1 MAYRYILLLLL
12 ILLHGN
18 LLAQG
23 KNKLKKKYAV
33 RYTPGYTTQSLK
45 YITHQQTDSIQKAV
59 AKEIF
64 EEYRLPDTFFV
75 LRYPIIKPLLQQ
87 AVYLPAREAFTKLEK
102 NSSTTEINLLQ
113 QQYQDTLKAVIR
125 NVINQ
130 NRSLQQLLSFTNSDR
145 ITNFTSDVTV
155 QLNGQLLVKETIE
168 IYNGNGSFSM
178 WENDAAIINAGG
190 GNNEIKRGIFR
201 NFPVWYRD
209 KYKLNY
215 RTTFRLL
222 KIEHNGQPAEYVTE
236 NQHNG
241 INIKI
246 GNAYTTLP
254 VGKHTYVLEYETG
267 HQLKFL
273 PQLDELAWN
282 VTGNG
287 WNFRIEKASCT
298 IHLPAGTSLMQNACY
313 TGVQGSTLHYCTV
326 NNIDSNTIQW
336 TTALP
341 LLPYEGLSVGAGFS
355 KGFVTTPS
363 IWATRKK
370 LLLENQLVFLFPVLA
385 LLILIY
391 NFIVWYLF
399 GRDVK
404 NGVVIPQFY
413 PPEKLSP
420 AAMGFIYNQKHST
433 LLTSATLVDLAVR
446 HFIKIN
452 VEREGVIFKQ
462 NVYYI
467 EEPDMPPVAA
477 TYHDYNNKAQKLIDG
492 TIKKGTYNATLAG
505 LDREIKNDCTQKYQ
519 STKLK
524 KGFFNL
530 NNRYMAPGNLLI
542 VLLSAYLIFAV
553 VPVIASINAYQLI
566 YAVIGFITC
575 IIIQVVFYKIMPAY
589 TASGQQAMNDIDGF
603 RMYLKTTDEH
613 RFNFMNPPE
622 KNLALYEK
630 YLPFAIA
637 LDCEMEWGEKF
648 KDIIATTVTDNTTS
662 GGVHHS
668 SSSLSNFRSS
678 GVTGAI
684 AGGLAGSISSA
695 STPPSSSSGGSSF
708 SGGGGSSGG
717 GGGGGGGGGW

>member
-1 MAYRYILLLLL
+1 MVYRYILLLLL
-12 ILLHGN
+12 LLPHSN

-23 KNKLKKKYAV
+23 KTKLKKKHSV

-45 YITHQQTDSIQKAV
+45 YITQPQTDSLQSAVVKAM
-59 AKEIF
+59 F
-64 EEYRLPDTFFV
+64 EEYRLPDTLFI
-75 LRYPIIKPLLQQ
+75 LRYPVIKPILQQ
-87 AVYLPAREAFTKLEK
+87 AASLQVKAAFVQLDK
-102 NSSTTEINLLQ
+102 NKTAETDAGKLQ
-113 QQYQDTLKAVIR
+113 QQYRDTFTAVIR
-125 NVINQ
+125 NVIQ
-130 NRSLQQLLSFTNSDR
+130 NTPSLKKLLSFTNSDR
-145 ITNFTSDVTV
+145 ITNFTSDVTI
-155 QLNGQLLVKETIE
+155 QPGGQLLVKETIE
-168 IYNGNGSFSM
+168 IYNGNGAFGM
-178 WENDAAIINAGG
+178 WENDAAVINAGG
-190 GNNEIKRGIFR
+190 GNDAIKRGIFR
-201 NFPVWYRD
+201 NFPLWYRD

-215 RTTFRLL
+215 RTSFKLL
-222 KIEHNGQPAEYVTE
+222 TVQMNGKPAEYITE
-236 NQHNG
+236 NQNNG

-287 WNFRIEKASCT
+287 WNFRIEKASGT
-298 IHLPAGTSLMQNACY
+298 IHLPAGATLLQNACY
-313 TGVQGSTLHYCTV
+313 TGLQGSTQHHCAV
-326 NNIDSNTIQW
+326 NFIDSNTIQW
-336 TTALP
+336 TTGSP
-341 LLPYEGLSVGAGFS
+341 LLPYEGLSVGVGFS
-355 KGFVTTPS
+355 KGFVTVPAS
-363 IWATRKK
+363 WESNKK
-370 LLLENQLVFLFPVLA
+370 LLKENQLVFLFPALA

-404 NGVVIPQFY
+404 NGVIIPQFY

-420 AAMGFIYNQKHST
+420 AATGFIYNQKHST

-452 VEREGVIFKQ
+452 VQREGTVFKQ

-467 EEPDMPPVAA
+467 EKPDMPPVAA
-477 TYHDYNNKAQKLIDG
+477 TYYDYNNKAQKLIDG

-505 LDREIKNDCTQKYQ
+505 LDKEIRNDCTQKYQ
-519 STKLK
+519 SSKLK
-524 KGFFNL
+524 KGFFTL

-542 VLLSAYLIFAV
+542 VLLTAYLAFAV
-553 VPVIASINAYQLI
+553 VPVIAPVNPYQLI
-566 YAVIGFITC
+566 YAGVGFVIC
-575 IIIQVVFYKIMPAY
+575 IIIQVIFYKIMPAY
-589 TASGQQAMNDIDGF
+589 TASGQQAMQNISGF

-622 KNLALYEK
+622 KNLSLYEK

-648 KDIIATTVTDNTTS
+648 KDIIATTVTENTTD
-662 GGVHHS
+662 GIHHS
-668 SSSLSNFRSS
+668 SSFNNFRSS

-684 AGGLAGSISSA
+684 ASGLAGSISSA